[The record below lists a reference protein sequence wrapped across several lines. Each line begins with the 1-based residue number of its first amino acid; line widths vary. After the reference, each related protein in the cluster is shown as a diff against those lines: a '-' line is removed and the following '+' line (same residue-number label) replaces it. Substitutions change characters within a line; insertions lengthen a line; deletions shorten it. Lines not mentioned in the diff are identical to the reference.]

1 MDWPALRAAEFPVTE
16 RWAFLDHGGVSPLP
30 ARTARVLAEY
40 AEQISQNGSAGLR
53 IWAERTEETRR
64 RLARLLNCDPLDLAL
79 VKNTGEGLVIVAEG
93 YPWRD
98 GENVVLASEEYPSNQ
113 YPWMN
118 LGHRGVAVKHVPSR
132 GNRISLDDLAAAID
146 GRTRILALSFVE
158 FASGYRN
165 DLAAIGQLCRDRGVH
180 FCVDAIQG
188 LGVLPLD
195 LGRLPIDFLA
205 TGAHKWLLGP
215 QGAGALF
222 IRRELLD
229 RLHTVGVG
237 AHSVREP
244 FNYDRIKFDL
254 KPHAGRY
261 EGGTL
266 NFAGFAAW
274 GASLGLFEEIG
285 PAAIETR
292 VESLSD
298 HLCDRA
304 QSAGIE
310 VFSSRAVHEWSGIVS
325 LVVPDPVGLV
335 KKCRAAGFVV
345 AARGGRLRACPHVY
359 NTEDELDRLMEVVCH

>member
-1 MDWPALRAAEFPVTE
+1 MDWSALRASEFPVTQ

-40 AEQISQNGSAGLR
+40 AEQISHNGSAGLK

-64 RLARLLNCDPLDLAL
+64 RLARLLNCDPFDLAL

-98 GENVVLASEEYPSNQ
+98 GENVVVASEEYPSNQ

-118 LGHRGVAVKHVPSR
+118 LSYRGVTVKHIASR
-132 GNRISLDDLAAAID
+132 GNRIAIDDLAAAID
-146 GRTRILALSFVE
+146 GRTRVVALSFVE

-165 DLAAIGQLCRDRGVH
+165 DLAAIGQLCRERGVH

-195 LGRLPIDFLA
+195 LARLPIDFLA

-215 QGAGALF
+215 QGAGALY

-229 RLHTVGVG
+229 RLHPVGVG
-237 AHSVREP
+237 AHSVRDQ
-244 FNYDRIKFDL
+244 FNYDRIHFEL

-274 GASLGLFEEIG
+274 GASLALLEEIG
-285 PAAIETR
+285 PAAVEAR
-292 VESLSD
+292 VKSLSD

-304 QSAGIE
+304 RAAGIE
-310 VFSSRAVHEWSGIVS
+310 VFSSRAENEWSGIVS
-325 LVVPDPVGLV
+325 LVMPDPVALV
-335 KKCRAAGFVV
+335 KECRAAGIVV
-345 AARGGRLRACPHVY
+345 TARGGRLRACPHVY
-359 NTEDELDRLMEVVCH
+359 NTEGELDRLMEVICH